1 MRIISG
7 KVLDPMWAINTQFT
21 CQLTGMSQDF
31 TPPLTLPRRL
41 PGLHSPYVTRKSRKP
56 REYPWISAWDT

>member
-1 MRIISG
+1 
-7 KVLDPMWAINTQFT
+7 
-21 CQLTGMSQDF
+21 
-31 TPPLTLPRRL
+31 LTLPRRL